1 MASRPAHVASWRL
14 FRRMQHT
21 LVAVAALTYLLAA
34 LQGWTVPNV
43 SESLKLLR
51 TTVFPGAFLL
61 TSVAAVLFIPALSRI
76 LTTHLWTSYRTGFG
90 QSVISVL
97 AGVGVLIAL
106 SGFIFWQIGG
116 ATHGGKYPAGAFSGY
131 AAGIGLL
138 IAQAVL
144 LRRIEADPTLRRQIE
159 EG

>member
-1 MASRPAHVASWRL
+1 MVHVISWRL
-14 FRRMQHT
+14 FKRMQHT

-34 LQGWTVPNV
+34 LEAWTVPNV
-43 SESLKLLR
+43 GEPLKLLR
-51 TTVFPGAFLL
+51 TTVFPAAFLAL
-61 TSVAAVLFIPALSRI
+61 SVAAVLGIPALSQI
-76 LTTHLWTSYRTGFG
+76 LTKHLWTSYRTGFG

-97 AGVGVLIAL
+97 VGVGVLIGL
-106 SGFIFWQIGG
+106 SGFIFWQIRG
-116 ATHGGKYPAGAFSGY
+116 AAHGGRYPAGAFSGY

-144 LRRIEADPTLRRQIE
+144 IRRIEVNPELRRHIE